1 MAEFLEMAKDWFLSL
16 GEEYGVNPLIF
27 GSIYIGAIP
36 FFTLSLGWL
45 VKNYRKGKNI
55 AIPALSTTFFFI
67 SAYLYLIVAGKNV
80 PWWVYGVVILLVAGG
95 AYSTVKKIRSRV
107 SDSESEGTGSF
118 EFDSVV
124 IGGGAAGLTAS
135 GICANFGAKTMM
147 IEKHKLG
154 GDCTWTGCVPSKVL
168 LKAGKVAQ
176 QVRDADKYGL
186 IDVEPKIDFKKVIK
200 HVDDVRKE
208 VYEDADRPEIFE
220 DMGIVVVEGEA
231 SFLNAHTIE
240 IKLPD
245 GEKRKVTSRFFFIAA
260 GGSAFVPPIEGI
272 DTVDYLTNDSLFEV
286 EDLPEEL
293 LIIGGGPIGT
303 EMSQAFTNLGSKVTV
318 IDMAEEIMMN
328 DDPELTDI
336 LFEELKKQGVNY
348 ELGAS
353 VKSVSQNNG
362 KVSVHIEVDGK
373 EKTVAGDKL
382 LMATGRKPN
391 LAGLGLDEAGVEYT
405 KKGITINNSCR
416 TNKKNIYAIGDIA
429 SKYQFTHMSE
439 HMAKIATSRAML
451 KIPMKMDL
459 KHITWATF
467 TSPEVAHVG
476 ATEKELNEKGE
487 KFEVYRFPY
496 SKIDRAVTEGESVGM
511 IKIFAKKFS
520 GKILGASVVGAH
532 AGEFISEYAVAMKN
546 GVSLR
551 NIADTIHPYPS
562 WGLGAR
568 RAADQWYIRNQSAG
582 TVKWI
587 KRIFGYKGEI
597 PDYSD
602 PDRVV

>member
-1 MAEFLEMAKDWFLSL
+1 MAK
-16 GEEYGVNPLIF
+16 
-27 GSIYIGAIP
+27 
-36 FFTLSLGWL
+36 
-45 VKNYRKGKNI
+45 
-55 AIPALSTTFFFI
+55 
-67 SAYLYLIVAGKNV
+67 
-80 PWWVYGVVILLVAGG
+80 
-95 AYSTVKKIRSRV
+95 
-107 SDSESEGTGSF
+107 F

-147 IEKHKLG
+147 IEKYRLG

-176 QVRDADKYGL
+176 QIREAGKYGL
-186 IDVEPKIDFKKVIK
+186 VDGIPNIDFKKVIQ
-200 HVDDVRKE
+200 HVDEVRKE
-208 VYEDADRPEIFE
+208 VYADADSPKIFE
-220 DMGIVVVEGEA
+220 DMGIEVVEGEA
-231 SFLNAHTIE
+231 SFLDEHTIE
-240 IKLPD
+240 IKLNN
-245 GEKRKVTSRFFFIAA
+245 GKARKVTSKYFFIAA
-260 GGSAFVPPIEGI
+260 GGNAFVPPIEGI
-272 DTVDYLTNDSLFEV
+272 DTVDYLTNESLFEI
-286 EDLPEEL
+286 EDFPKEL
-293 LIIGGGPIGT
+293 IIIGGGPIGT

-318 IDMAEEIMMN
+318 IDMAPGIMMN
-328 DDPELTDI
+328 DDPELTAI
-336 LFEELKKQGVNY
+336 LYEELKKQGVHY
-348 ELGAS
+348 ELEAS
-353 VKSVSQNNG
+353 VKSISKSGEKVRVTIEIDGDEKVVS
-362 KVSVHIEVDGK
+362 
-373 EKTVAGDKL
+373 GDKL

-391 LAGLGLDEAGVEYT
+391 LEGLGLDKAGITYT
-405 KKGITINNSCR
+405 KKGITINSSCR
-416 TNKKNIYAIGDIA
+416 TNKKNIYAIGDIS

-439 HMAKIATSRAML
+439 HMAKVAASRALL
-451 KIPMKMDL
+451 KLPMKMDL

-467 TSPEVAHVG
+467 TSPEIAHVG

-496 SKIDRAVTEGESVGM
+496 SKIDRAVTEGETVGL

-568 RAADQWYIRNQSAG
+568 RAADQWYIRNQSVG

-602 PDRVV
+602 PNRIV